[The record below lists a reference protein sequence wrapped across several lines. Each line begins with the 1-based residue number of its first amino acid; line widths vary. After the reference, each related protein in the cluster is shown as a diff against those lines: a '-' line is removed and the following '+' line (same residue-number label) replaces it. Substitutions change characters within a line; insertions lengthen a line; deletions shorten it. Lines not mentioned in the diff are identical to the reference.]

1 MRYIFNFPDI
11 GEGLEEGTILQWYVK
26 EGQEV
31 KTGDNLVQMETDKV
45 SADIPSPKDGTI
57 VKLFGEEGDVAI
69 VGEPL
74 VEIEIEGV
82 HGEEAQKEAKK
93 EPKDTDSKETKKD
106 THATK
111 EADQQYAPQPEEQ
124 DDDDE
129 AAGVVGTMESAG
141 KSAVLAASDEGAE
154 DEAKKEDKP
163 AKKAL
168 ATPVAR
174 AMAKEKDIDIND
186 VKGTGPSG
194 RVMKEDIENYK
205 PSTKKASKK
214 EKGKKKDDDVTYEQL
229 SQIRKT
235 ISKNMINS
243 KHSAAHMSVFE
254 EVEISELIDIRAK
267 YKDDFAKKDVKLTY
281 LPFIVKAVVQ
291 ALKNHRQVNSQ
302 MDLDNDRMIFN
313 NRYNIGIAVD
323 TEQGLVVPVI
333 KDANEL
339 SIIEI
344 AQQITDLAEKA
355 HSRKL
360 TMNDMKDGTFTITNY
375 GSIGGIYATPVI
387 NYPEAGI
394 LGVGRIVKKPVVK
407 DDQIVPGNML
417 ALSLSVDHRIVDGGE
432 ASRFMNSVMKYL
444 ADPVAL
450 LME

>member
-11 GEGLEEGTILQWYVK
+11 GEGLEEGTILEWYVK
-26 EGQEV
+26 KGQEV

-45 SADIPSPKDGTI
+45 VADIPSPRDGTI
-57 VKLFGEEGDVAI
+57 VALFGEVGEVAI

-93 EPKDTDSKETKKD
+93 EVEDEF
-106 THATK
+106 
-111 EADQQYAPQPEEQ
+111 APDPEEEE
-124 DDDDE
+124 E
-129 AAGVVGTMESAG
+129 AAAVVGTMETAG
-141 KSAVLAASDEGAE
+141 KSAVMAASDEGSE
-154 DEAKKEDKP
+154 KESEKEDKP
-163 AKKAL
+163 KKKAL

-174 AMAKEKDIDIND
+174 AMAKDKDIDINE

-194 RVMKEDIENYK
+194 RVMKEDIEKFK
-205 PSTKKASKK
+205 PTKKDTSKRK
-214 EKGKKKDDDVTYEQL
+214 EQDRGEDVTYEPL
-229 SQIRKT
+229 TQIRKA
-235 ISKNMINS
+235 ISKNMLNS

-254 EVEISELIDIRAK
+254 EVEVSELISVRSK
-267 YKDDFAKKDVKLTY
+267 YKDAFAQKEVKLTY
-281 LPFIVKAVVQ
+281 LPFIVKAVVH
-291 ALKNHRQVNSQ
+291 ALKHHRTINSQ
-302 MDLDNDRMIFN
+302 MDLENDRMIFN

-323 TEQGLVVPVI
+323 TAQGLVVPVI
-333 KDANEL
+333 KDADQL
-339 SIIEI
+339 SIMEI
-344 AQQITDLAEKA
+344 AKQITELADKA
-355 HSRKL
+355 NSRKL
-360 TMNDMKDGTFTITNY
+360 TMDEMKGGTFTITNY
-375 GSIGGIYATPVI
+375 GSIGGIFATPVI

-407 DDQIVPGNML
+407 DNQVVPGSML

-432 ASRFMNSVMKYL
+432 ASRFINKVMSYL

>member
-11 GEGLEEGTILQWYVK
+11 GEGLEEGTILEWYVK
-26 EGQEV
+26 KGQEV

-45 SADIPSPKDGTI
+45 VADIPSPRDGTI
-57 VKLFGEEGDVAI
+57 VALFGEVGDVAI

-82 HGEEAQKEAKK
+82 HGAEAQEEAKK
-93 EPKDTDSKETKKD
+93 EF
-106 THATK
+106 
-111 EADQQYAPQPEEQ
+111 APAPEE
-124 DDDDE
+124 DEDFEEEE
-129 AAGVVGTMESAG
+129 AAAVVGTMETAG
-141 KSAVLAASDEGAE
+141 RSAVLAASDEGGEKEPMA
-154 DEAKKEDKP
+154 DEKP
-163 AKKAL
+163 TKKAV

-174 AMAKEKDIDIND
+174 AMAKEKGIDIDQ

-194 RVMKEDIENYK
+194 RVMKEDIENFK
-205 PSTKKASKK
+205 PTKKGAPQKK
-214 EKGKKKDDDVTYEQL
+214 AVERGDDVTYEPL
-229 SQIRKT
+229 TQIRKA
-235 ISKNMINS
+235 ISKNMLNS

-254 EVEISELIDIRAK
+254 EVEVSELINIRSK
-267 YKDDFAKKDVKLTY
+267 YKTSFADKDVKLTY

-291 ALKNHRQVNSQ
+291 ALKLHRQVNSQ
-302 MDLDNDRMIFN
+302 MDLENDRMIFH

-323 TEQGLVVPVI
+323 TPQGLVVPVI
-333 KDANEL
+333 KDADQL
-339 SIIEI
+339 SIMQI
-344 AQQITDLAEKA
+344 AQQIAELADKA
-355 HSRKL
+355 NSRKL
-360 TMNDMKDGTFTITNY
+360 TMDDMKDGTFTITNY
-375 GSIGGIYATPVI
+375 GSIGGIFATPVI

-407 DDQIVPGNML
+407 NDEVVPGSML

-432 ASRFMNSVMKYL
+432 ASRFINSVMKYL

>member
-11 GEGLEEGTILQWYVK
+11 GEGLEEGVILEWYVK
-26 EGQEV
+26 KGQEV

-45 SADIPSPKDGTI
+45 VADIPSPRDGTI
-57 VKLFGEEGDVAI
+57 VALYGEVGDVAI

-82 HGEEAQKEAKK
+82 HGEEAQKEAKR
-93 EPKDTDSKETKKD
+93 EVEDEF
-106 THATK
+106 
-111 EADQQYAPQPEEQ
+111 APEPEEEE
-124 DDDDE
+124 E
-129 AAGVVGTMESAG
+129 AAAVVGTMETAG
-141 KSAVLAASDEGAE
+141 KSAVMAASDEGSE
-154 DEAKKEDKP
+154 KESEKEDKP
-163 AKKAL
+163 KKKAV

-174 AMAKEKDIDIND
+174 AMAKDKGIDINE

-194 RVMKEDIENYK
+194 RVMKEDIENFK
-205 PSTKKASKK
+205 PSKKGVSQKRTV
-214 EKGKKKDDDVTYEQL
+214 ERGDDVTYEPL
-229 SQIRKT
+229 TQIRKA
-235 ISKNMINS
+235 ISKNMLNS

-254 EVEISELIDIRAK
+254 EVEVSELINVRSK
-267 YKDDFAKKDVKLTY
+267 YKDVFAQKEVKLTY
-281 LPFIVKAVVQ
+281 LPFIVKAVVH
-291 ALKNHRQVNSQ
+291 ALKHHRTINSQ
-302 MDLDNDRMIFN
+302 MDLENDRMIFN

-333 KDANEL
+333 KDADQL
-339 SIIEI
+339 SIMEI
-344 AQQITDLAEKA
+344 AKQITELADKA
-355 HSRKL
+355 NSRKL
-360 TMNDMKDGTFTITNY
+360 TMDDMKDGTFTITNY
-375 GSIGGIYATPVI
+375 GSIGGIFATPVI

-407 DDQIVPGNML
+407 NNEVVPGSML

-432 ASRFMNSVMKYL
+432 ASRFINKVMTYL

>member
-11 GEGLEEGTILQWYVK
+11 GEGLEEGTILQWYVRK
-26 EGQEV
+26 GQEV

-45 SADIPSPKDGTI
+45 VADIPSPKDGTI
-57 VKLFGEEGDVAI
+57 VALFGEEGDVAI

-82 HGEEAQKEAKK
+82 HGAEAQEEAKK
-93 EPKDTDSKETKKD
+93 EF
-106 THATK
+106 
-111 EADQQYAPQPEEQ
+111 APEPEKSE
-124 DDDDE
+124 DFEEEE
-129 AAGVVGTMESAG
+129 AAAVVGTMETAG
-141 KSAVLAASDEGAE
+141 KSAVLAASDEGGE
-154 DEAKKEDKP
+154 KKPEVEEK
-163 AKKAL
+163 AIRKAL
-168 ATPVAR
+168 ATPIAR
-174 AMAKEKDIDIND
+174 AMAKEKEIDIND

-194 RVMKEDIENYK
+194 RVTKADIENYK
-205 PSTKKASKK
+205 PVKKGAPKKK
-214 EKGKKKDDDVTYEQL
+214 EIEKGDDVTYEPL
-229 SQIRKT
+229 TQIRKA

-254 EVEISELIDIRAK
+254 EVEISELISVRGR
-267 YKDDFAKKDVKLTY
+267 YKTKFAEKDVKLTY

-291 ALKNHRQVNSQ
+291 ALKHHRQVNSQ
-302 MDLDNDRMIFN
+302 MDLENDRMIFN

-323 TEQGLVVPVI
+323 TPEGLVVPVI
-333 KDANEL
+333 KDADQL
-339 SIIEI
+339 SIMEI
-344 AQQITDLAEKA
+344 ARQISELAEKA
-355 HSRKL
+355 NNRKL
-360 TMNDMKDGTFTITNY
+360 TMDDMRNGTFTITNY

-387 NYPEAGI
+387 NYPQAGI

-407 DDQIVPGNML
+407 DNQVVPGSML

-432 ASRFMNSVMKYL
+432 ASRFINKVMEYL